1 MLDGAEHTDGDAWV
15 LTAMLLVPR
24 AVVHTRSLSA
34 IAEVAWA
41 PAWFVRLAVPPRNV
55 LARSGLR
62 KSASSYMTKA

>member
-34 IAEVAWA
+34 IAEVAWQSRESESRIRQTLDG
-41 PAWFVRLAVPPRNV
+41 V
-55 LARSGLR
+55 
-62 KSASSYMTKA
+62 

>member
-41 PAWFVRLAVPPRNV
+41 PAWFVRLAVPLGMSWRE
-55 LARSGLR
+55 AI
-62 KSASSYMTKA
+62 

>member
-41 PAWFVRLAVPPRNV
+41 PSECLGARQSRESESRIRQTLDAV
-55 LARSGLR
+55 
-62 KSASSYMTKA
+62 